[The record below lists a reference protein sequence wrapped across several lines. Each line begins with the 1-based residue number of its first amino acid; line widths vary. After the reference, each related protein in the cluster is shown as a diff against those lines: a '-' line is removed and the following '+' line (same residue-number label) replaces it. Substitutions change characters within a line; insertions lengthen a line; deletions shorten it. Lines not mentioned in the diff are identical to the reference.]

1 MEAMEGDFLTLS
13 YIEDQFIKAGLAI
26 EHTPIRVPTYNEMKA
41 EVFLPD
47 TKTRLTGVSPYFTNS
62 SQGIIQGEL
71 VYIVQGEER
80 NYDGIDVRGKIVVL
94 TEMQLGFSIFWLGPY
109 SEMASKHG
117 AVGMIVIHPFPWP
130 YRMSMEAG
138 NVNTENR
145 FVKQQVPAICLSA
158 IDGLTLMHHIGQ
170 GKIKAEFDVNTATY
184 DGDSTIL
191 SGIVVGDEKPE
202 ERIVIMGH
210 RDHAIP
216 PGANDN
222 GSGLGC
228 LLELARVLG
237 HYKFRRSVEFIC
249 STAEEG
255 CSPGMAQY
263 VQMHKDRTNKVKA
276 AINLDMFGTGGR
288 LQLVESGKWHDTDTF
303 EFSHWLKE
311 ALETAADDM
320 GYHIGRYK
328 ASSTSDETQFLSRS
342 AK

>member
-1 MEAMEGDFLTLS
+1 
-13 YIEDQFIKAGLAI
+13 
-26 EHTPIRVPTYNEMKA
+26 MKA

-71 VYIVQGEER
+71 VYIGQGEER
-80 NYDGIDVRGKIVVL
+80 DYDGIDVRGKIVVL

-170 GKIKAEFDVNTATY
+170 GKIKAEFEVNTATY
-184 DGDSTIL
+184 DVDSTIL

-202 ERIVIMGH
+202 ESIVIMGH
-210 RDHAIP
+210 KDHAIP

-228 LLELARVLG
+228 LLELERVLG

-263 VQMHKDRTNKVKA
+263 VQIHKDRTNKVKA

-303 EFSHWLKE
+303 EFSQWLIE
-311 ALETAADDM
+311 ALVTAADDM
-320 GYHIGRYK
+320 GI
-328 ASSTSDETQFLSRS
+328 TSVVIKQVLHQMKPDFS
-342 AK
+342 